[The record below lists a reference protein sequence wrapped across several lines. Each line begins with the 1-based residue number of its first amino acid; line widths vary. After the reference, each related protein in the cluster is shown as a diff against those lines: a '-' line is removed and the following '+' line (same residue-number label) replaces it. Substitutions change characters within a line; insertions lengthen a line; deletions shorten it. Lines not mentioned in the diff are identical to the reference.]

1 MSDSIDGAGMPDG
14 WQRLWAPHRLEYLR
28 GEYRPLEENDVACP
42 FCRIPTLSDEEG
54 LIVHRGTSAFVVMNL
69 YPYNPGHLL
78 ICAYRHVPD
87 LTDLSEQERNE
98 ISELTAHAMA
108 TIRTVSNPAGFN
120 LGMNQGAISGAGVAE
135 HIHQHVVP
143 RWSGDAN
150 FMPIIGKTKV
160 LPQLLTLTRAE
171 IAAAW

>member
-1 MSDSIDGAGMPDG
+1 M
-14 WQRLWAPHRLEYLR
+14 
-28 GEYRPLEENDVACP
+28 NDQ
-42 FCRIPTLSDEEG
+42 EG
-54 LIVHRGTSAFVVMNL
+54 LIVHRASTADVVMNL

-78 ICAYRHVPD
+78 VCAFRHVAD
-87 LTDLSEQERNE
+87 LTDLSEAERNE
-98 ISELTAHAMA
+98 ISELTSHAMK
-108 TIRTVSNPAGFN
+108 TIRKVSSPEGFN
-120 LGMNQGAISGAGVAE
+120 LGMNQGAISGAGVAA

-160 LPQLLTLTRAE
+160 LPQLLHLTRDE

>member
-1 MSDSIDGAGMPDG
+1 
-14 WQRLWAPHRLEYLR
+14 
-28 GEYRPLEENDVACP
+28 
-42 FCRIPTLSDEEG
+42 
-54 LIVHRGTSAFVVMNL
+54 MNL

-87 LTDLSEQERNE
+87 LTDLTDQERNE
-98 ISELTAHAMA
+98 ISELTAHAMK
-108 TIRTVSNPAGFN
+108 TIRKVAQPEGFN

-143 RWSGDAN
+143 RWGGDAN

-160 LPQLLTLTRAE
+160 MPQLLTLTRAE
-171 IAAAW
+171 ISSAW